1 MRRLG
6 QDRVR
11 ELTISGQRVLEVK
24 ANYEEFEKMDL
35 GMPTDEMQAVNDAGF
50 YVVARPTNYR
60 QCTKDDELALRMYAG
75 ADMILMPSLIVWMA
89 IRYQQLWLLVP
100 RPWEHLMNLSIW
112 LSRCASVA

>member
-50 YVVARPTNYR
+50 YVVARPTN
-60 QCTKDDELALRMYAG
+60 TVSALR
-75 ADMILMPSLIVWMA
+75 MILMPSLIVWMA

-100 RPWEHLMNLSIW
+100 RLWEHLMNLSIW